1 MNEVLLIITLS
12 LIVMFS
18 PFFAKLLKIP
28 TTPVEIILGAILGYF
43 GLLYH
48 DIYFELVAEVGFLY
62 LMFIAGTEINLKK
75 VLKTDAFLMRR
86 ILLYIL
92 LLYGFSI
99 GFSLYLEL
107 GKIFMVLLPL
117 LSVGLI
123 ATLSKE
129 YGKTPWLTLSMTVGG
144 IGEVV
149 SIGVLTLS
157 SAGFKFGFGQ
167 ELIMTIGALV
177 LLILF
182 ILLLFKVLQLLFW
195 WFPEVSTALMPH
207 EDNKEQDVR
216 LSLGI
221 LFILIGVMLY
231 LDLELAFG
239 AFIAGIFIPT
249 FFEHKH
255 DLPEKL
261 ASYGFGFLVP
271 IFFIYIGTTFHF
283 DALLI
288 DGLLAKALLITMAM
302 ILMRVVSALVFV
314 KELHERGALL
324 MGLSHSM
331 PLTLLIAM
339 ATLAYHAHSIDQL
352 HYYAFILA
360 SLLQVIFV
368 TIIIRLITAEKKRA
382 VQKRRLDKRDEGLA
396 PGRRSD
402 DH

>member
-1 MNEVLLIITLS
+1 
-12 LIVMFS
+12 
-18 PFFAKLLKIP
+18 
-28 TTPVEIILGAILGYF
+28 
-43 GLLYH
+43 
-48 DIYFELVAEVGFLY
+48 
-62 LMFIAGTEINLKK
+62 MFIAGTEIDLKK
-75 VLKTDAFLMRR
+75 VLKTEAALMRK

-92 LLYGFSI
+92 LLYAFSI
-99 GFSLYLEL
+99 TISLYLDL
-107 GKIFMVLLPL
+107 GKTFMVLLPL

-144 IGEVV
+144 IGEVI

-157 SAGFKFGFGQ
+157 SAGLKFGFGK
-167 ELIMTIGALV
+167 ELFMTIGALI
-177 LLILF
+177 LLIII
-182 ILLLFKVLQLLFW
+182 ILLLFKLLRILFW
-195 WFPEVSTALMPH
+195 WFPEVSTLLMPH
-207 EDNKEQDVR
+207 EDTKEQDVR

-261 ASYGFGFLVP
+261 SSYGFGFLVP
-271 IFFIYIGTTFHF
+271 IFFIYIGTTFHL
-283 DALLI
+283 DALWMSGLI
-288 DGLLAKALLITMAM
+288 GRALVITVAM
-302 ILMRVVSALVFV
+302 ILMRVLSSLVFS
-314 KELHERGALL
+314 KELGTRDAIL

-339 ATLAYHAHSIDQL
+339 ATLTYHSNSIDQL

-368 TIIIRLITAEKKRA
+368 TIIIRVMNGEGKMRS
-382 VQKRRLDKRDEGLA
+382 KRRRLEVKKSLFNTPAD
-396 PGRRSD
+396 SS
-402 DH
+402 